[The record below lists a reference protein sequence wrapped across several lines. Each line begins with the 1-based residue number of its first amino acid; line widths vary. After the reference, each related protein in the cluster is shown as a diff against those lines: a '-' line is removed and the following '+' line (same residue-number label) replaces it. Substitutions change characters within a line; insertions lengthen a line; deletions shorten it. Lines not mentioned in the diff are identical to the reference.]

1 MQDYAKG
8 FTRQELDS
16 YVRSQ
21 IKDIGYEPEPG
32 ESQQDILEATGNE
45 YVEKIFETE
54 RAIIVYCRCLSTDY
68 IIAMKKD
75 EEQMYSECI
84 MRGYSESRP

>member
-1 MQDYAKG
+1 MRDYAKG
-8 FTRQELDS
+8 FTKEELDS

-32 ESQQDILEATGNE
+32 ESQESILEATGND

-54 RAIIVYCRCLSTDY
+54 RAIIVRSRSMGVDHIL
-68 IIAMKKD
+68 AMKKGCD
-75 EEQMYSECI
+75 QMYSEGI
-84 MRGYSESRP
+84 PLVQ